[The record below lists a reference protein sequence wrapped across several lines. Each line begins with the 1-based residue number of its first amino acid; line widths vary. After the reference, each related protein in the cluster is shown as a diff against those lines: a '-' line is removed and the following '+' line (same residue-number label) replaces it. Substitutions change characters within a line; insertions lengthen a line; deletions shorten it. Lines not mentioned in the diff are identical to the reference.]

1 MAGGHV
7 CSLDPNCHDHSLL
20 KTIDN
25 TAKWWSG
32 LLTSE
37 VLLHI
42 FQKLRIHYSKIWL
55 KSFLNATVSLG
66 RVGTNKQKQKTVTLG
81 EEITKG
87 EATAHF
93 GRLKRKLNF
102 ISLKIQFPQRR
113 WTAALK
119 RNVVWMLLFAHL
131 FKMRLHIASTGAQ
144 DLHVFKENRP
154 NKRCGRLSKKSLKAD
169 SSAVF
174 FF

>member
-25 TAKWWSG
+25 IAKWWSG

-66 RVGTNKQKQKTVTLG
+66 RVGTNKQNQKTVTLG
-81 EEITKG
+81 EEVTKG

-102 ISLKIQFPQRR
+102 YFPQ
-113 WTAALK
+113 
-119 RNVVWMLLFAHL
+119 NS
-131 FKMRLHIASTGAQ
+131 IS
-144 DLHVFKENRP
+144 
-154 NKRCGRLSKKSLKAD
+154 SKKVNSCLKKECCLNASLCPLVQDALTHCQHWCRRD
-169 SSAVF
+169 DVSRF
-174 FF
+174 TCL

>member
-37 VLLHI
+37 VLLHR

-81 EEITKG
+81 EEVTKG
-87 EATAHF
+87 GSYCTFWSIKKEIEF
-93 GRLKRKLNF
+93 LFSSKFNFLKEGEQLPQKGMLSECFSLPTCSRCAYTLPALVQKGWCLK
-102 ISLKIQFPQRR
+102 IYMSLKKTDQIKDVEDCQR
-113 WTAALK
+113 
-119 RNVVWMLLFAHL
+119 N
-131 FKMRLHIASTGAQ
+131 
-144 DLHVFKENRP
+144 P
-154 NKRCGRLSKKSLKAD
+154 
-169 SSAVF
+169 
-174 FF
+174 